1 MLARDE
7 WYNDFVLRCG
17 VGDILGAN
25 VYSGPSHEAVIG
37 FHYGLHRRGFT
48 SSREAPV
55 RELLGLM
62 SKAAELHVRLNN
74 AGWQCSA
81 VWRAL
86 DQLAAAVIVADRDA
100 RVVVLNR
107 AGEDLLSR
115 GNAISVRQ
123 GRLCAARAFET
134 DKLRAL
140 IGAAAVPDK
149 LDPAIGRMLVGSRD
163 RDLPCVLT
171 VARLT
176 AELSVFDRPLAMV
189 LAAAP
194 EQRLLAAADLAE
206 LFGLSPAE
214 SRLAVAL
221 MGGKKLHDITIE
233 TGVGIS
239 TLRSQ
244 LSAILKKVGANRQV
258 DLVRILASVPV
269 VSTASVRAE

>member
-1 MLARDE
+1 
-7 WYNDFVLRCG
+7 
-17 VGDILGAN
+17 
-25 VYSGPSHEAVIG
+25 
-37 FHYGLHRRGFT
+37 
-48 SSREAPV
+48 V

-149 LDPAIGRMLVGSRD
+149 LDPAIGRMLVRSGD
-163 RDLPCVLT
+163 TDLPYVLT
-171 VARLT
+171 VTRL
-176 AELSVFDRPLAMV
+176 APELSGFDRPLAMV
-189 LAAAP
+189 LAIAP
-194 EQRLLAAADLAE
+194 RQGTLAAADLAE

-221 MGGKKLHDITIE
+221 MAGKKLRDIAID
-233 TGVGIS
+233 TGLQTT

-244 LSAILKKVGANRQV
+244 LSAIFKKVGADRQV
-258 DLVRILASVPV
+258 DLVRILTSIPV
-269 VSTASVRAE
+269 ISTASFGAK